1 MGKFFEY
8 LDGGESLLEAIK
20 ISVFGILVVMGILY
34 LMTLIF
40 SGISRLFRQTEKCQK
55 SIVRSDDDVKLK
67 DTAIIVAL
75 MKEMGHTG
83 EIKIKALN

>member
-1 MGKFFEY
+1 
-8 LDGGESLLEAIK
+8 
-20 ISVFGILVVMGILY
+20 
-34 LMTLIF
+34 MTLIF
-40 SGISRLFRQTEKCQK
+40 SGISRLIRQTEKCQK